1 VKVTALVVTYN
12 RLELLKECL
21 KALSTQDESL
31 KHVLVV
37 NNNSTDGTG
46 EFLES
51 IEDPKVIVK
60 NLNENLGGA
69 GGFSYG
75 IKYFSENIDDDAI
88 WIMDDDTIVQK
99 ECLKNMI
106 LVANEHP
113 DFGFLASNVRTS
125 DGDAAVMN
133 VPTLDDKKWNNEP
146 MSKSIGFHPAIISA
160 SFVSLLVRKDIIQEM
175 GLPIKEFFIW
185 GDDAEFT
192 ERISNRYTSYLVLNS
207 IAIHKIKVNKGVD
220 IVGEGKER
228 IPRYFYSFRN
238 RMFRARQYSGSKK
251 AKKLIR
257 IFIDFNKV
265 VFKRSVQFRFRKI
278 LIMLKGILA
287 GLFFNPKIEYPQKN
301 K

>member
-1 VKVTALVVTYN
+1 MKVTALVVTYN

-21 KALSTQDESL
+21 SALSTQDECL
-31 KHVLVV
+31 KHILIV
-37 NNNSTDGTG
+37 NNNSNDGTK

-51 IEDPKVIVK
+51 VEDSRIIVK

-75 IKYFSENIDDDAI
+75 IKYFSENIDDDSI
-88 WIMDDDTIVQK
+88 WIMDDDTIVQDG
-99 ECLKNMI
+99 CLRNMI

-125 DGDAAVMN
+125 DGDVAIMN

-146 MSKSIGFHPAIISA
+146 INKNISFHPAVISA
-160 SFVSLLVRKDIIQEM
+160 SFVSLLVRRDVIQEI

-192 ERISNRYTSYLVLNS
+192 ERISNRYASYLVLNS
-207 IAIHKIKVNKGVD
+207 VAIHKIKVNKGVD
-220 IVGEGKER
+220 IVIEGKER

-238 RMFRARQYSGSKK
+238 RLFRARQYSGSKK
-251 AKKLIR
+251 AKKLIK

-265 VFKRSVQFRFRKI
+265 IFKRNVKFRLRKI
-278 LIMLKGILA
+278 LIMLKGIIA